1 MGDWIQMG
9 IKKLR
14 TNTLFWLF
22 LKQFIIF
29 SFTILLEIILF
40 AFFLFVV
47 IDNGILLPANYS
59 ERYLEA
65 NKEKLAESEPFSEE
79 LLPYSCK
86 YGIFDRE
93 GVYLLGNFKKEELA
107 EAKAYIEKGY
117 SKGYY
122 MVVERREGYL
132 LVSYKIAAYFAS
144 PTLRWLFPAPEL
156 MGLIFFILIFI
167 ALIICNALILGRK
180 LRHLLKPVQEEIEQI
195 QTKELIIE
203 QKNSVVKEFDD
214 ILHLLYEMKSALSV
228 SLQKEW
234 ETEKERKKNIS
245 ALAHDIKTPLTIIKG
260 NAELIL
266 EEDKLEEI
274 YQSADIIGVY
284 SDKIERYIK
293 LLIDETRETQ
303 YDNRTGK
310 VRLAELIAEICEE
323 SEAFCKA
330 GGIELQISDTIRDE
344 EALLDKD
351 SIVRAVINLIKNAA
365 EHTEKDKRVKVSFQ
379 RKGKVFRI
387 QIEDYGKGFT
397 QEALKYAKN
406 QFYTEKTHRGA
417 EHYGLGMY
425 YANHIAERYN
435 GGIKYYNKPEQ
446 TGAVVVFEVAVII
459 E

>member
-1 MGDWIQMG
+1 MG
-9 IKKLR
+9 IKKVR

-22 LKQFIIF
+22 LKQLIIF
-29 SFTILLEIILF
+29 SFTILLEIMLF
-40 AFFLFVV
+40 VVFLFVV

-65 NKEKLAESEPFSEE
+65 NKDKLAESEPFSEE
-79 LLPYSCK
+79 LLPYSCY

-93 GVYLLGNFKKEELA
+93 GAYLSGNFKKEELA
-107 EAKAYIEKGY
+107 EVKDFIEKGY

-122 MVVERREGYL
+122 MLVKRREGYL
-132 LVSYKIAAYFAS
+132 VVSYKITAHFAS

-156 MGLIFFILIFI
+156 MGFIFFILFFI
-167 ALIICNALILGRK
+167 ALTIGNALSLGRK

-293 LLIDETRETQ
+293 LLIDETRDTQ

-310 VRLAELIAEICEE
+310 VRLGELIAEICAE

-330 GGIELQISDTIRDE
+330 GGIELKVSDTIKEE

-365 EHTEKDKRVKVSFQ
+365 EHTEKVKTVKVSFQ
-379 RKGKVFRI
+379 RKGKVFCI

-397 QEALKYAKN
+397 QEALRYAKN
-406 QFYTEKTHRGA
+406 QFYTEKTHRGE

-425 YANHIAERYN
+425 YANHIAESYN
-435 GGIKYYNKPEQ
+435 GGITYYNKPEQ
-446 TGAVVVFEVAVII
+446 TGAVVIFEVAVII

>member
-1 MGDWIQMG
+1 MG

-22 LKQFIIF
+22 LKQLIIF
-29 SFTILLEIILF
+29 SFTILIEIMTFVI
-40 AFFLFVV
+40 FFYVTFN
-47 IDNGILLPANYS
+47 NGILLPANYT

-65 NKEKLAESEPFSEE
+65 NKEKLAKSEPFSKE
-79 LLPYSCK
+79 LLPYSCY

-93 GVYLLGNFKKEELA
+93 GVYLLGNFKKEEQA
-107 EAKAYIEKGY
+107 NAKAFIEQGY

-122 MVVERREGYL
+122 MLIERREGYL
-132 LVSYKIAAYFAS
+132 VVSYKLVVYFSS

-156 MGLIFFILIFI
+156 MGLLLFILIFI
-167 ALIICNALILGRK
+167 ALIIGNARNLGRK
-180 LRHLLKPVQEEIEQI
+180 LRHLLKPIQEEIEQI

-203 QKNSVVKEFDD
+203 HKNSNVKEFDD
-214 ILHLLYEMKSALSV
+214 ILQLLYEMKNALSE

-293 LLIDETRETQ
+293 LLIDETKDRQ
-303 YDNRTGK
+303 NDSCIGK
-310 VRLAELIAEICEE
+310 IRLSELISEICVEG
-323 SEAFCKA
+323 EAFCKA
-330 GGIELQISDTIRDE
+330 AGIDIKITDTIAEE
-344 EALLDKD
+344 EALMDKD
-351 SIVRAVINLIKNAA
+351 SIVRAVMNLIKNAV
-365 EHTEKDKRVKVSFQ
+365 EHTEKDKKVKVSFQ
-379 RKGKVFRI
+379 RKGKVFQI
-387 QIEDYGKGFT
+387 QIEDYGRGFT
-397 QEALKYAKN
+397 AEALRYAKN
-406 QFYTEKTHRGA
+406 QFYTEKTHRGE

-435 GGIKYYNKPEQ
+435 GEISYYNKPEQ
-446 TGAVVVFEVAVII
+446 TGSVVIFEVAVII

>member
-1 MGDWIQMG
+1 MG
-9 IKKLR
+9 IMKLR
-14 TNTLFWLF
+14 INTLFWLF
-22 LKQFIIF
+22 LKQLIIF
-29 SFTILLEIILF
+29 SFTILIEIMLF
-40 AFFLFVV
+40 VAFLFVA
-47 IDNGILLPANYS
+47 INNGILLPANYS

-65 NKEKLAESEPFSEE
+65 NKDKLAESEPFSEE
-79 LLPYSCK
+79 LIPYSCN

-93 GVYLLGNFKKEELA
+93 GVYLLGNFKKEEQA
-107 EAKAYIEKGY
+107 DAKDFIEKGY

-122 MVVERREGYL
+122 MLIERREGYL
-132 LVSYKIAAYFAS
+132 VVSYKLAAYFAS
-144 PTLRWLFPAPEL
+144 PTLRWFFPAPEL
-156 MGLIFFILIFI
+156 MGLILFILIFI
-167 ALIICNALILGRK
+167 ALIIGNALNLGRK

-203 QKNSVVKEFDD
+203 QKNSKVKEFDD
-214 ILHLLYEMKSALSV
+214 ILQLLYEMKSALSV

-293 LLIDETRETQ
+293 LLIDETRDAQ
-303 YDNRTGK
+303 YNSRTGK
-310 VRLAELIAEICEE
+310 VRLAELIAEICAE

-330 GGIELQISDTIRDE
+330 SGIELKISDTIREE

-365 EHTEKDKRVKVSFQ
+365 EHTEQEKKVKVSFQ
-379 RKGKVFRI
+379 RKEKVFRV

-397 QEALKYAKN
+397 QEALRYAKN
-406 QFYTEKTHRGA
+406 QFYTEKTHRGE

-425 YANHIAERYN
+425 NANHIAERYN

-446 TGAVVVFEVAVII
+446 TGAVVIFEVAVII